1 MIRRE
6 VVGPNPMENI
16 PGFAFADWPF
26 SPTGFEITL
35 LLDGVPYVYALWVR
49 NGTVLRESLSR
60 HAGPGKRWRTVFSRT
75 LDENTPG
82 RSYHYVYGAGFGTG
96 RKVLEA
102 RTGADHTFLGTAAL
116 FAVKAVEPVYTWFR
130 DLLCVVTD
138 DKELNALGTIEK
150 MANAPAFKDAVLRFL
165 RAADPSLSAIGLEL
179 YRDEPLGRAPDPR
192 LGEAPTQDGSGL
204 LLVSLAHRSPKRLL
218 TLSLGEEALGLRRLL
233 HLAGFF
239 VPGGCRNRTLCL
251 DNLEAGL
258 HPTLTESLLRDF
270 QSADAGPSAP
280 QLLFTSHGDFL
291 LDNDTARPDAV
302 LLRRDQ
308 IWLTEK
314 NAEQASLLTC
324 LDDLGPRK
332 AESIRRGYRLG
343 RYKARRAVPQD
354 LS

>member
-102 RTGADHTFLGTAAL
+102 RTGADHTFLGT
-116 FAVKAVEPVYTWFR
+116 
-130 DLLCVVTD
+130 
-138 DKELNALGTIEK
+138 IEK
-150 MANAPAFKDAVLRFL
+150 MANDPAFKDAVLRFL

-239 VPGGCRNRTLCL
+239 VPSGCRNRTLCL

-280 QLLFTSHGDFL
+280 QLLFTSHGDLL

>member
-1 MIRRE
+1 M
-6 VVGPNPMENI
+6 
-16 PGFAFADWPF
+16 
-26 SPTGFEITL
+26 
-35 LLDGVPYVYALWVR
+35 
-49 NGTVLRESLSR
+49 
-60 HAGPGKRWRTVFSRT
+60 
-75 LDENTPG
+75 
-82 RSYHYVYGAGFGTG
+82 
-96 RKVLEA
+96 
-102 RTGADHTFLGTAAL
+102 
-116 FAVKAVEPVYTWFR
+116 
-130 DLLCVVTD
+130 
-138 DKELNALGTIEK
+138 
-150 MANAPAFKDAVLRFL
+150 
-165 RAADPSLSAIGLEL
+165 PS
-179 YRDEPLGRAPDPR
+179 
-192 LGEAPTQDGSGL
+192 
-204 LLVSLAHRSPKRLL
+204 
-218 TLSLGEEALGLRRLL
+218 
-233 HLAGFF
+233 
-239 VPGGCRNRTLCL
+239 GCRNRTLCL